1 MRNEA
6 LFTYWKR
13 PWHKWL
19 ILAAAVLQLLSL
31 WLDLRQYRQI
41 VDARVF
47 SAAEMASYTHDTALR
62 CAFSGLMAAC
72 FFAALLIGLL
82 ARSKRAARMAE
93 GVLLLALG
101 LAWGLLCG
109 ALGLFTQGWDGFLCR
124 LVLGLTLCG
133 GACCLGPWRDK

>member
-101 LAWGLLCG
+101 L
-109 ALGLFTQGWDGFLCR
+109 FTQGWDGFLCR

-133 GACCLGPWRDK
+133 GACCLGPWRGK

>member
-47 SAAEMASYTHDTALR
+47 SAAEMASSYNKFEFVIFQVSA
-62 CAFSGLMAAC
+62 
-72 FFAALLIGLL
+72 
-82 ARSKRAARMAE
+82 
-93 GVLLLALG
+93 
-101 LAWGLLCG
+101 
-109 ALGLFTQGWDGFLCR
+109 GFDMP
-124 LVLGLTLCG
+124 VIQ
-133 GACCLGPWRDK
+133 